1 MEEKGWNR
9 GGDKRLSP
17 NQDDVPRRADRRD
30 EDRDRA
36 DERSVPERR
45 ARLADQD
52 QPDAAEGDERG
63 TDRRARYPFVKQQ
76 RRQPERDQRRD
87 IGERDRLRERDAPQP
102 PRSEEHTSELQSL
115 MRISYA
121 VICLKKKKRNTSRT
135 QMNKN

>member
-36 DERSVPERR
+36 DERIVPERR

-87 IGERDRLRERDAPQP
+87 IGERDRLRDREPPQP
-102 PRSEEHTSELQSL
+102 PEEPH
-115 MRISYA
+115 RHPR
-121 VICLKKKKRNTSRT
+121 RNTAPHERDPHRRHRRPPPQSGRT
-135 QMNKN
+135 TG